1 MTKMNNTFVENSEKL
16 SDSVLV
22 EKINSGEYDLLREII
37 SRYTPVVQYYA
48 KGLAL
53 NDSDVEDLV
62 QDGLIALYSAVKGYV
77 PDKASFST
85 FASLCIKRAMI
96 GENRAAV
103 RKKRVPVELCDSL
116 DETPELAGVKSA
128 ENEFIEKEN
137 LKTLTDSIRLEL
149 SEFEYKVLSA
159 FLSGSSYSAIAEE
172 CEVSVKAVDNAL
184 KRIRAKLK
192 NRTK

>member
-1 MTKMNNTFVENSEKL
+1 MNNTFVENSKNV
-16 SDSVLV
+16 SDELLI
-22 EKINSGEYDLLREII
+22 EKINSGEYDLLRVII

-53 NDSDVEDLV
+53 NSNDIEDLV
-62 QDGLIALYSAVKGYV
+62 QDGLIALYSAVKGYS

-96 GENRAAV
+96 GENRAAG
-103 RKKRVPVELCDSL
+103 RKKRIPAELCTSL

-128 ENEFIEKEN
+128 ENEFIEKES
-137 LKTLTDSIRLEL
+137 LKDLTDSIRLEL

-159 FLSGSSYSAIAEE
+159 FLSGHTYSAIAEE
-172 CEVSVKAVDNAL
+172 YGVTAKSVDNAL

-192 NRTK
+192 NRTE